1 LLALVGYIRHS
12 YPKSLHL
19 LETVDAVGNVSL
31 PHSLGLSHD
40 LIENLLLT
48 EVHFLIQSY
57 QGPRS
62 LIRRLKLINP
72 YSLLPPAVSITEGL
86 LLITEQTPVL
96 ACTLLAID
104 GIALQ
109 RQNDHFQHRIAQ
121 IRKRI
126 PLF

>member
-62 LIRRLKLINP
+62 LIRRLKLINL
-72 YSLLPPAVSITEGL
+72 YSLLPPAVSITDGML
-86 LLITEQTPVL
+86 VITEHIPFLPCKLFEIVE
-96 ACTLLAID
+96 IP
-104 GIALQ
+104 LQ
-109 RQNDHFQHRIAQ
+109 RQNDHFQHRIVQ
-121 IRKRI
+121 ILKQI